1 MSILRARLWLTL
13 ILSWAPLPSHAIDE
27 AYLNALIAAARVQDL
42 SATRQWHALM
52 HYRANLVFPGV
63 TGQADDERFY
73 LAADGKTDPAAEI
86 EATLRAFFEPPT
98 VETDSTQH
106 AQCRFIARY
115 HWLRQRLSFD
125 PTRLP
130 PQPCERFR
138 AWRATLNAHAL
149 TLVFPSAYINN
160 PSSMFGHTLLRV
172 DAADQDE
179 RTRLLGYAV
188 NYAVGP
194 GGDNGAVFI
203 IKSLVGAYPGTFSLS
218 PYYIKVREYSDMENR
233 DIWEYRLNFTQAEI
247 DMLLMH
253 AWELGPI
260 KFDYYF
266 FDENCAYH
274 LLSLFEAARPSLT
287 LTGGFRGWVI
297 PVDTVRRV
305 VEQSG
310 MVTEVVY
317 RPSNNTRLRD
327 RLARLN
333 DSDFALVQRLAA
345 GEQPDAV
352 LDPLPA
358 ERRAVLL
365 EAAYALVR
373 HEANGDA
380 RPREASARLARD
392 VLLAR
397 SRVGVK
403 TTALAPPMPAV
414 RPDQGHKT
422 RRVTVGVGREDGRN
436 FQTIELRPAYND
448 LLDPSGGYTEGAQI
462 NFMDLALRRYQESG
476 RVMVE
481 RLALVDIY
489 SLAPRDRFFKPV
501 SWKIN
506 TGLARTR
513 LASGAR
519 VGVYRSNGGAGLAFG
534 GWEGAVVYVFAEATL
549 DLGGEL
555 DRGYALGLG
564 PSLGVFLR
572 PREAWKVNLF
582 ARLQDVLGG
591 GDDTAYA
598 IALEQSLSLGRQR
611 ALRLALGTQRE
622 RGREWGSASV
632 SWQWYF

>member
-1 MSILRARLWLTL
+1 MPILLWA
-13 ILSWAPLPSHAIDE
+13 SLPSHASGDSYLHELVAE
-27 AYLNALIAAARVQDL
+27 AHAKSLATTREWQALV
-42 SATRQWHALM
+42 
-52 HYRANLVFPGV
+52 HYRANLIFPGV
-63 TGQADDERFY
+63 TGQADDDHFY
-73 LAADGKTDPAAEI
+73 LAADGKTNPAAELD
-86 EATLRAFFEPPT
+86 ATLRVFFDPPV

-115 HWLRQRLSFD
+115 HWLQQTLHFD

-130 PQPCERFR
+130 PQPCERFH
-138 AWRATLNAHAL
+138 AWRGTLNASAL

-203 IKSLVGAYPGTFSLS
+203 IKSLVGAYPGTFSLA

-253 AWELGPI
+253 AWELGPV

-274 LLSLFEAARPSLT
+274 LLSLFEVARPSLT
-287 LTGGFRGWVI
+287 LTRGFRGWVI

-305 VEQSG
+305 VEESG
-310 MVTEVVY
+310 MVAEVVY

-327 RLARLN
+327 RLARL
-333 DSDFALVQRLAA
+333 DDRELAAAQRLAA
-345 GEQPDAV
+345 GDAPDAV
-352 LDPLPA
+352 LHALPA

-373 HEANGDA
+373 HEAADNH
-380 RPREASARLARD
+380 RPREESARLSRE
-392 VLLAR
+392 LLLGR
-397 SRVGVK
+397 SRIDVK
-403 TTALAPPMPAV
+403 TAAIDPPPPAV

-422 RRVTVGVGREDGRN
+422 RRMTVGIGRENGRN
-436 FQTIELRPAYND
+436 FQTIEFRPAYND

-462 NFMDLALRRYQESG
+462 NFMDLALRRYEESG
-476 RVMVE
+476 RVTVE
-481 RLALVDIY
+481 RLSLVDIY

-513 LASGAR
+513 LASGSR
-519 VGVYRSNGGAGLAFG
+519 VGVYRTNGGAGLAFG
-534 GWEGAVVYVFAEATL
+534 NWDSAVVYAFAEATL
-549 DLGGEL
+549 DVGDEL
-555 DRGYALGLG
+555 KRRYTLGLG
-564 PSLGVFLR
+564 PSVGVFLH
-572 PREAWKVNLF
+572 PREAWKLNLF
-582 ARLQDVLGG
+582 ARVQDVRS
-591 GDDTAYA
+591 GDDYTAYDL
-598 IALEQSLSLGRQR
+598 ALEQSLSLGRQQ
-611 ALRLALGTQRE
+611 ALRLAVGTQRE
-622 RGREWGSASV
+622 RGREWGSGTL

>member
-1 MSILRARLWLTL
+1 MRARLWLTL
-13 ILSWAPLPSHAIDE
+13 ILLWASPPSHAVDE
-27 AYLNALIAAARVQDL
+27 DYPHELVAEARAENL
-42 SATRQWHALM
+42 AATREWLALV
-52 HYRANLVFPGV
+52 HYRANLIFPGV
-63 TGQADDERFY
+63 TGQADDDRFY
-73 LAADGKTDPAAEI
+73 LAADGKTNPAAEL
-86 EATLRAFFEPPT
+86 EATLRVFFEPPV

-115 HWLRQRLSFD
+115 HWLRQMLHFD
-125 PTRLP
+125 PARLP
-130 PQPCERFR
+130 SQPCERFR
-138 AWRATLNAHAL
+138 AWRTTLNASAL

-233 DIWEYRLNFTQAEI
+233 DIWEYRLNFAQSEI

-253 AWELGPI
+253 AWELGPV

-274 LLSLFEAARPSLT
+274 LLSLFEVARPSLA
-287 LTGGFRGWVI
+287 LTSGFRGWVI

-305 VEQSG
+305 VDESG
-310 MVTEVVY
+310 MVAEVVY

-327 RLARLN
+327 RLARL
-333 DSDFALVQRLAA
+333 DDRELAAVQRLAA
-345 GEQPDAV
+345 GDAPETV
-352 LDPLPA
+352 LHALPA
-358 ERRAVLL
+358 ERQAVLL

-373 HEANGDA
+373 HEASDND
-380 RPREASARLARD
+380 RPREASARRSREL
-392 VLLAR
+392 LLAR
-397 SRVGVK
+397 SRVEEN
-403 TTALAPPMPAV
+403 TAAIDPPMPAV

-422 RRVTVGVGREDGRN
+422 RRLTLGVGREYERD
-436 FQTIELRPAYND
+436 FQTIEFRPAYND

-462 NFMDLALRRYQESG
+462 NFMDLALRRYPESN
-476 RVMVE
+476 RVRIE
-481 RLALVDIY
+481 RLSLVDIY

-506 TGLARTR
+506 TGIARTR

-519 VGVYRSNGGAGLAFG
+519 VGVYRSNGGAGVAFG
-534 GWEGAVVYVFAEATL
+534 SWGTAVVYAFAEVTL
-549 DLGGEL
+549 DVGDEL
-555 DRGYALGLG
+555 ARRYALGLG
-564 PSLGVFLR
+564 PSIGVFLH
-572 PREAWKVNLF
+572 PREAWKINLF
-582 ARLQDVLGG
+582 ARLQDFH
-591 GDDTAYA
+591 GDNYTGYD
-598 IALEQSLSLGRQR
+598 IALEQSLSLGRQH

-622 RGREWGSASV
+622 RGREWGSATL